1 MIDKYNA
8 SKGYHFGWLNL
19 PETPNIFVLEPS
31 PGLTHKKNKSNHA
44 QGAYLFT
51 SFYSVFCMYDTL
63 YGPSVQIGPSQL
75 LTVAHII
82 SPHPSLPETAHHEP
96 PSIGKARIEVC

>member
-1 MIDKYNA
+1 MAKFARNSKYLC
-8 SKGYHFGWLNL
+8 FGTFSGADTQK
-19 PETPNIFVLEPS
+19 EQIQSCTG
-31 PGLTHKKNKSNHA
+31 GLS
-44 QGAYLFT
+44 L
-51 SFYSVFCMYDTL
+51 YSALCMYDTL

-75 LTVAHII
+75 LTVTHII